1 MFRAMLAMRLTSL
14 ISFAFF
20 VAHMLLVGNAE
31 IISDII
37 TSSLDE
43 NRALEIKADQ
53 FWLSVLQVAEDMKM
67 DEHVALYQDVE
78 MVVGELPA
86 ENVQVRQL
94 LLEALA
100 RLRSADELVL
110 VQAAQASELASDRL
124 AAPTGDGGL
133 FSFLTG
139 GQNFLSIALRRFV
152 DGSSYSS
159 RLVHHV
165 EQRLADVL
173 PVLRGTATITGNVLS
188 DCRLASQHSFDVLKY
203 DIYNRGVPTT
213 PGTAKSVAYRLVD
226 AAGQTRHQ
234 FTRFISET
242 VTHISEDT
250 ERKHEHASVTVL
262 QSSFR
267 AEVPTITEQ
276 MINV

>member
-1 MFRAMLAMRLTSL
+1 MLAMRPTSVKPV
-14 ISFAFF
+14 AFF
-20 VAHMLLVGNAE
+20 IAHLLVVGNAE

-43 NRALEIKADQ
+43 SRALEMKADQ
-53 FWLSVLQVAEDMKM
+53 FWLSLLQVAEDMKM
-67 DEHVALYQDVE
+67 EEHLALYQDVE

-86 ENVQVRQL
+86 ENVQVRHL
-94 LLEALA
+94 LVEALA
-100 RLRSADELVL
+100 RLRNADELVL

-124 AAPTGDGGL
+124 AAPTGEGGL

-139 GQNFLSIALRRFV
+139 GQNFFSVALRRFV
-152 DGSSYSS
+152 DGSQYSS

-165 EQRLADVL
+165 GQRLADVL

-188 DCRLASQHSFDVLKY
+188 DCRLASQHSFNVLKY

-234 FTRFISET
+234 FTKFITET
-242 VTHISEDT
+242 VTHIAEDT

-262 QSSFR
+262 QSSFG
-267 AEVPTITEQ
+267 AEALTITEQ
-276 MINV
+276 LINV